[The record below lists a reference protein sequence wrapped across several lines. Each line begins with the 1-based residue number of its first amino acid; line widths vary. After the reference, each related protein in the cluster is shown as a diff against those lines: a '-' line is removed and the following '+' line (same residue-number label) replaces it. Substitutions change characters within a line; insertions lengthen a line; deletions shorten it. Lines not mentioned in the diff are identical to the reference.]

1 MSLSPEEKEDMEEME
16 SRGRIRRKAVAND
29 MKLWPRGIVY
39 YQLSSTLGL
48 FSFVQLMN
56 EEFSII
62 LLIYSKHFCSFINKV
77 LQIHSFL
84 RKFLLKIII
93 ILLKN

>member
-48 FSFVQLMN
+48 FPFVKLMN
-56 EEFSII
+56 KEFRI
-62 LLIYSKHFCSFINKV
+62 
-77 LQIHSFL
+77 
-84 RKFLLKIII
+84 KFVV
-93 ILLKN
+93 

>member
-48 FSFVQLMN
+48 FSLVKLMN
-56 EEFSII
+56 EEF
-62 LLIYSKHFCSFINKV
+62 KT
-77 LQIHSFL
+77 
-84 RKFLLKIII
+84 KFVV
-93 ILLKN
+93 

>member
-56 EEFSII
+56 EE
-62 LLIYSKHFCSFINKV
+62 CRV
-77 LQIHSFL
+77 
-84 RKFLLKIII
+84 KFVV
-93 ILLKN
+93 

>member
-56 EEFSII
+56 
-62 LLIYSKHFCSFINKV
+62 
-77 LQIHSFL
+77 
-84 RKFLLKIII
+84 
-93 ILLKN
+93 

>member
-1 MSLSPEEKEDMEEME
+1 MNHKKPRVRKIKTKHVHKPAEQEGLEFESDMSLSPEEKEDMEEME

-48 FSFVQLMN
+48 FSFVKLMN
-56 EEFSII
+56 EEFRI
-62 LLIYSKHFCSFINKV
+62 
-77 LQIHSFL
+77 
-84 RKFLLKIII
+84 KFVV
-93 ILLKN
+93 

>member
-56 EEFSII
+56 E
-62 LLIYSKHFCSFINKV
+62 
-77 LQIHSFL
+77 
-84 RKFLLKIII
+84 KFRVKFVV
-93 ILLKN
+93 

>member
-48 FSFVQLMN
+48 FSFVKLMN
-56 EEFSII
+56 EEFR
-62 LLIYSKHFCSFINKV
+62 V
-77 LQIHSFL
+77 
-84 RKFLLKIII
+84 KFVV
-93 ILLKN
+93 